1 MYNNWTLEKMRG
13 RITKNK
19 VNFGWYLH
27 FGLGHK
33 NGGFS
38 ELSNTVKTVA
48 GTKMKSP
55 V

>member
-1 MYNNWTLEKMRG
+1 MWG
-13 RITKNK
+13 SITKNK
-19 VNFGWYLH
+19 VDFGRYLH
-27 FGLGHK
+27 FGLGPK
-33 NGGFS
+33 NGGCS